1 MTSPL
6 SQAAIRIRIR
16 EWLAKDDVSMV
27 DVAEKTGDSYQ
38 RVQRWLGSDVKIPAD
53 FLARLVVAVPI
64 SSRWMLTG
72 EGEPNRLEP
81 GEAERFRSA
90 VRNLLEG

>member
-6 SQAAIRIRIR
+6 TQAAIRTRIR
-16 EWLAKDDVSMV
+16 EWLAKNEVSMV
-27 DVAEKTGDSYQ
+27 ELAERTGDSYQ

-64 SSRWMLTG
+64 SSTFLLTG

-81 GEAERFRSA
+81 GEAERFRAA
-90 VRNLLEG
+90 VRDLLEK